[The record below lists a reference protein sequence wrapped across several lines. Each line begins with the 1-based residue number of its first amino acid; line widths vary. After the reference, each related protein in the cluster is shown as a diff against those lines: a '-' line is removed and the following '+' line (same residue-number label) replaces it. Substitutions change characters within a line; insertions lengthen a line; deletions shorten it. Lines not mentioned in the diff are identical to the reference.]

1 MIQVDLG
8 TVPWLAALA
17 ESSDGDGQ
25 RDDTAT
31 YSFLSDFFSGVP
43 FGLLLGKA
51 YELSLVF
58 TPQPGRFQVFNCH
71 VDTPPDDMQLTK
83 AALRIESMKPIEM
96 SHTEWLLLPKLEAGE
111 ARFVRLGT
119 EFSSQ
124 VAEWYKRY
132 AVPGTPGAGLGGGD
146 DVDTFNPIDVSSRA
160 RDFLEQVDTVLDVLQ
175 TAREKRAQ
183 DLRRKA
189 TVVATQLDCPYCRAR
204 LEPPAPACPNCA
216 KTLGPAY
223 QNPRSAVEVILELGP
238 GQADR
243 FNSFQKLDVI
253 TPLGDTEAPFDVVDR
268 NRLRLYFKRPVTL
281 PESVEV
287 APIEGGAVAAAQRHA
302 IDLALSGH
310 PDLATVVQL
319 VADPEHMPEPS
330 PEPLPRGLF
339 NEKIYDNPEQLEAVR
354 RIVAMPPTSLM
365 MLQGPPGTG
374 KTTVI
379 VEAVRQVLEANPQ
392 ARILISS
399 HSNRAVDDATERLQK
414 QGIKI
419 FRLKA
424 GEDKGPTTW
433 DRAGD
438 ERIVAATCNK
448 AVVTEGQRGEQYTY
462 AFLDEANKARAEET
476 IPFIAL
482 GQRVVLIGDHHQ
494 LPPVV
499 EEEDLSG
506 LRRGTPEWH
515 LARKSYF
522 EILWES
528 ELPAVNKIRLE
539 VQHRMHP
546 AIRHLVSQR
555 FYRGSL
561 RDGDAVKQYQR
572 LKLFGQHRSLVWID
586 SAGADV
592 REVRTG
598 NGSIYNVNHVN
609 ICRAIVRMLGERT
622 DPALNIAL
630 IGMYREQV
638 RRYGSPRQWT
648 GRDFRADTVD
658 AFEGAEADIVIVD
671 LVRSNPRGMVGFLE
685 VHNRINVA
693 MSRAKRLL
701 IVVGDSQ
708 TVRSNR
714 VLRQVFEGFRRSGA
728 VIPWHR
734 LPGVAGGA
742 KQQRRRRGRARNPQ
756 VAQPRQAGP
765 EMQVPHVLGGEPAE
779 GQPAPTENAPR
790 RLPRPRPWSP
800 GDPVAAEG
808 TGSDADQARRRR
820 HRRRRRR
827 PRQPSD
833 GGPPGASDA
842 TPPAPPDAGE

>member
-1 MIQVDLG
+1 
-8 TVPWLAALA
+8 
-17 ESSDGDGQ
+17 
-25 RDDTAT
+25 
-31 YSFLSDFFSGVP
+31 VP

-58 TPQPGRFQVFNCH
+58 TPQQGKFQVFNCH
-71 VDTPPDDMQLTK
+71 VDTPPDDMQLTR

-96 SHTEWLLLPKLEAGE
+96 THTEWLLLPRLEADSV
-111 ARFVRLGT
+111 RFVPLGR
-119 EFSSQ
+119 EFSPD
-124 VAEWYKRY
+124 VAAWYRRF
-132 AVPGTPGAGLGGGD
+132 AVPGTPGAGIGD
-146 DVDTFNPIDVSSRA
+146 ADDTGTFTPIDVSSRA
-160 RDFLEQVDTVLDVLQ
+160 RTFLEQVDTVLDVLQ

-189 TVVATQLDCPYCRAR
+189 TVTGTELDCPYCHTH
-204 LEPPAPACPNCA
+204 LDPPVRACPNCA

-223 QNPRSAVEVILELGP
+223 QNERAAVEVTLELGP

-253 TPLGDTEAPFDVVDR
+253 TPVGDTEAPFDVIDR
-268 NRLRLYFKRPVTL
+268 NRLRLYFKRPVVL
-281 PESVEV
+281 PEVVEV

-319 VADPEHMPEPS
+319 VADPEHMPEPG

-339 NEKIYDNPEQLEAVR
+339 NEKIYDNAEQFEAVR
-354 RIVAMPPTSLM
+354 RIVSMPTSSLM

-379 VEAVRQVLEANPQ
+379 VEAVRQVLEANPH

-433 DRAGD
+433 DRAAD

-506 LRRGTPEWH
+506 LKRGTPEWH

-522 EILWES
+522 EVLWES
-528 ELPAVNKIRLE
+528 DLPAVNKIRLE

-572 LKLFGQHRSLVWID
+572 IKLFGQHRSLVWID

-622 DPALNIAL
+622 DPSMNMAL

-638 RRYGSPRQWT
+638 RRYGNPRQWT
-648 GRDFRADTVD
+648 SRDFRADTVD

-728 VIPWHR
+728 IIPWHR
-734 LPGVAGGA
+734 LPGVAGGG
-742 KQQRRRRGRARNPQ
+742 KQQQRRRRGRGGRAQQPQGVRPPQ
-756 VAQPRQAGP
+756 V
-765 EMQVPHVLGGEPAE
+765 LDGELAASPGE
-779 GQPAPTENAPR
+779 ENIGSAPR
-790 RLPRPRPWSP
+790 RLPRLRTWSP
-800 GDPVAAEG
+800 GDAIPRDGEAQGAEG
-808 TGSDADQARRRR
+808 QVPAQAGTSPAAGDDVVRRRR

-827 PRQPSD
+827 PRQPGDSP
-833 GGPPGASDA
+833 GGP
-842 TPPAPPDAGE
+842 TPEAPAPNA